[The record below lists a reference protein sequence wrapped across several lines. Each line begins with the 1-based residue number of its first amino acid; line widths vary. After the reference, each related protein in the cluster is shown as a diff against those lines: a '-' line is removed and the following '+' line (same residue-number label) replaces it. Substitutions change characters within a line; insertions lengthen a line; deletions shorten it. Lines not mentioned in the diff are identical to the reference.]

1 MQRGTF
7 TMIKWC
13 SIHAQHF
20 VNPVH
25 NKIHIETTER
35 LWMHAKRKLHLKS
48 GPSRALLS
56 EVHCRISVM
65 PLHKMHIY
73 RQYLKLISENYAICI
88 AMISELRYA
97 VYEVLDGT
105 NCKDVGKVKSPAEPI
120 VSDL

>member
-1 MQRGTF
+1 
-7 TMIKWC
+7 
-13 SIHAQHF
+13 
-20 VNPVH
+20 
-25 NKIHIETTER
+25 
-35 LWMHAKRKLHLKS
+35 
-48 GPSRALLS
+48 
-56 EVHCRISVM
+56 M

-120 VSDL
+120 VSDLWKEFDGNVEGDAINAPSV